1 MSTAQEDVNALRLS
15 WFARAWAVAALFH
28 LAAQPRE
35 AALTQPGLALL
46 SVLLSLAA
54 AWVLLIPRNTRA
66 LLALCALVVLQAWA
80 EAPVIG
86 NHWVLAALVSLSFCL
101 SRLYASLRSVGT
113 GWVRQFMLTARL
125 TMVVAYS
132 FAAFAKLNGDFL
144 NPAVSCAVFF
154 QDQMVR
160 SWGLPGLSFTDAP
173 ALGRMLA
180 ALTILIELGV
190 AALLAFPRTR
200 RAGLVLAFGFHWVLA
215 LDLAQHFWD
224 FSSVL
229 FAAFLLFLDRKQ
241 VVWLRGQGQALLA
254 GMRRPR
260 PALVAALAV
269 LTGLAA
275 GVLNIL
281 PLDLGYAGTLQQ
293 MGHSAWWVYGTVLL
307 ALVVVACF
315 APRPQRHSTP
325 VSGRRHVPMLLL
337 VGPGLAAL
345 NGLTPYLEL
354 KTGFGWNMYSN
365 LRTVAGQTNHL
376 LLPGTLDLTHAQRD
390 LVTVLS
396 STDPTLQRLHDE
408 DYGLTFSE
416 FRNYAHRFPDSA
428 VTYRWRGQ
436 VHHAARLG
444 DDLLVQG
451 PVNVVAQKLVSFRVV
466 DLHAAQRC
474 QPTFSPAR

>member
-1 MSTAQEDVNALRLS
+1 MNLGQQDAGFLRLS

-28 LAAQPRE
+28 LVAEGRGALTAQPE
-35 AALTQPGLALL
+35 LALL
-46 SVLLSLAA
+46 SVSLGLAA
-54 AWVLLIPRNTRA
+54 AWTLLNPQRA
-66 LLALCALVVLQAWA
+66 LLPLCALVVLHAWA
-80 EAPVIG
+80 EAPVVG
-86 NHWVLAALVSLSFCL
+86 NHWVLAALVSLTVCL
-101 SRLYASLRSVGT
+101 SRLHASLRPENT
-113 GWVRQFMLTARL
+113 DEARNLTVAVRL
-125 TMVVAYS
+125 TVLPAYS
-132 FAAFAKLNGDFL
+132 FAAFAKLNTDFL
-144 NPAVSCAVFF
+144 NPAVSCAVLF
-154 QDQMVR
+154 QDRMVR
-160 SWGLPGLSFTDAP
+160 SWGLPELSVAGTP
-173 ALGRMLA
+173 ALAQLLA
-180 ALTILIELGV
+180 ALSAGIEV
-190 AALLAFPRTR
+190 AVALLLAFPRTR
-200 RAGLVLAFGFHWVLA
+200 RAGLVLAFGFHWGLA

-293 MGHSAWWVYGTVLL
+293 MGHSAWWVYGTALL

-428 VTYRWRGQ
+428 VTYRWQGR

-444 DDLLVQG
+444 DDPVVGG
-451 PVNVVAQKLVSFRVV
+451 PVNVAAQKLISFRVV